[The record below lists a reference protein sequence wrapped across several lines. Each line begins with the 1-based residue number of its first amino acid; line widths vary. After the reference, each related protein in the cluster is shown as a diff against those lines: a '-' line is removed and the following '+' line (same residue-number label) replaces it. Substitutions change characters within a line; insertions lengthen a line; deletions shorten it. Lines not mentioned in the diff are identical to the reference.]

1 MAEALVAT
9 DRAVCRRL
17 GSVWLQF
24 MDHRRGTRL
33 SHCIWGK
40 STALQNE
47 RRAEERKT
55 FGCSCPRDEG

>member
-1 MAEALVAT
+1 MAEDLVAT
-9 DRAVCRRL
+9 DRAMCRL

-24 MDHRRGTRL
+24 MDHSRATRL

-55 FGCSCPRDEG
+55 SGCSCPRDEG